1 MKILLEYTAVL
12 DAKGAASGSHV
23 DLPDGAVVS
32 DVLDLLHVKKDHQKY
47 VVPFVNGD
55 KKRLTDTLRDGDQLT
70 LSLPVGGG

>member
-12 DAKGAASGSHV
+12 DAKGVSSGSAM
-23 DLPDGAVVS
+23 DLPDGATVK
-32 DVLDLLHVKKDHQKY
+32 DVLDILLVKKDHQKY

-55 KKRLTDTLRDGDQLT
+55 KKRLADKLRGGDKLT

>member
-12 DAKGAASGSHV
+12 DAKGVSSGSV
-23 DLPDGAVVS
+23 MDLPDGTIVT
-32 DVLDLLHVKKDHQKY
+32 DVLDLLCVKKDHQKY

-55 KKRLTDTLRDGDQLT
+55 KKRLTDILLDGDKLT

>member
-12 DAKGAASGSHV
+12 DAKGVPSGSV
-23 DLPDGAVVS
+23 MDLPDGTIVT
-32 DVLDLLHVKKDHQKY
+32 DVLDLLCVKKDHQKY

-55 KKRLTDTLRDGDQLT
+55 KKRLTDKLRDGDKLT

>member
-1 MKILLEYTAVL
+1 MKVLLEYTAVL
-12 DAKGAASGSHV
+12 DAKGVSSGSV
-23 DLPDGAVVS
+23 IDLPDGAVVT

-55 KKRLTDTLRDGDQLT
+55 KKRLADKLHDGDKLT